1 MADVGGREAPALVA
15 YGLRPL
21 ADNAISIDDPAGFEL
36 IYRNDINLVIWD
48 RLNAPDLTSLMPAIP
63 DARDVDPDAGPHL
76 LRACSLG
83 RDCADYLSGLLGLGS
98 HILALGEDMTR
109 LAALFMAVGS
119 ASAVSV
125 RLERLEHNGCRLF
138 HADNVQLR
146 LLCSYVGPGTQW
158 LDENVVDRRALGSKS
173 NARIC
178 RNRKR
183 IRTLPRGAIGL
194 FKGER
199 WPHNAGRG
207 IVHRS
212 PPIAAK
218 GQSRVLLCMD
228 LVD

>member
-1 MADVGGREAPALVA
+1 MADAGIREAPGLAA

-21 ADNAISIDDPAGFEL
+21 AANAISIDEPAGFEL
-36 IYRNDINLVIWD
+36 IYRSDINLLIWE
-48 RLNAPDLTSLMPAIP
+48 RPGAPDMTPLMQKIP
-63 DARDVDPDAGPHL
+63 DARDVDPEAARHL
-76 LRACSLG
+76 LRARSLG
-83 RDCADYLSGLLGLGS
+83 RDCADYVSGLLGIGP
-98 HILALGEDMTR
+98 HMIPVGEDMIR
-109 LAALFMAVGS
+109 LASLLMAVGN

-158 LDENVVDRRALGSKS
+158 LDESAVDRSALGSKS

-178 RNRKR
+178 TNRKR
-183 IRTLPRGAIGL
+183 IRTLPCGAVGL

-218 GQSRVLLCMD
+218 GQKRVLLCMD